1 MRKLF
6 GLVAA
11 LGLVL
16 STAQP
21 AHAAPQALTSASL
34 TVLLG
39 TFSPI
44 YVPWLG
50 TGGANLMQT
59 PTGTAILGLT
69 PGIFA
74 FSGSSPVDPTSSP
87 IVGVDWVG
95 VGNGT
100 GNFAFNFAGSGGG
113 LMAVTG
119 AANICVNYPNG
130 GGDCSTSPTFN
141 ITVPFTQGPGVNGIG
156 LGGAPIEV
164 PGFISVTVA
173 GNGWTTGTFD
183 FGAPGFV
190 QSGSPLSDGGHVK
203 LISPVVVYNTNP
215 DPAKRVIPGFAI
227 LELNLVPEPGTLL
240 LLASGVAGLAM
251 VGRKRMSK

>member
-21 AHAAPQALTSASL
+21 AHAVVQALTSASL
-34 TVLLG
+34 TVRLG
-39 TFSPI
+39 TFAPI
-44 YVPWLG
+44 SVPWLG
-50 TGGANLMQT
+50 AGGADLMQT

-74 FSGSSPVDPTSSP
+74 FSGSSPIIGQAP

-95 VGNGT
+95 LGNGT
-100 GNFAFNFAGSGGG
+100 GNFSFNFAGNGGG

-119 AANICVNYPNG
+119 AANICVNILDG
-130 GGDCSTSPTFN
+130 AGDCSTSPTFN

-156 LGGAPIEV
+156 LGGAPIPV
-164 PGFISVTVA
+164 SSFINVTVA
-173 GNGWTTGTFD
+173 GNGWTTAPVTL
-183 FGAPGFV
+183 APGFSE
-190 QSGSPLSDGGHVK
+190 SGSPLADGGHVK
-203 LISPVVVYNTNP
+203 LVSPIVVYTSIADKP
-215 DPAKRVIPGFAI
+215 VIPGFAI

-251 VGRKRMSK
+251 VGRKRMK

>member
-100 GNFAFNFAGSGGG
+100 GNFAFDFAGNGGG

-119 AANICVNYPNG
+119 AANICVNILDG
-130 GGDCSTSPTFN
+130 AGDCSTSPTFN

-156 LGGAPIEV
+156 LGGAPIATP
-164 PGFISVTVA
+164 PGFVNVTVM
-173 GNGWTTGTFD
+173 GNMWTTGAVTL
-183 FGAPGFV
+183 APGFSA
-190 QSGSPLSDGGHVK
+190 SGSPLSGGHVK
-203 LISPVVVYNTNP
+203 LVTPTVISTNL
-215 DPAKRVIPGFAI
+215 AGSEVIPSFAI
-227 LELNLVPEPGTLL
+227 LDLTFVPEPGTLV
-240 LLASGVAGLAM
+240 LLASGVAGLAL